1 MNRSIRIRFV
11 LVSLLSVA
19 AALSLAAF
27 AFVELFTR
35 SIEHRLDQELTD
47 HLNNIAGQIEF
58 APDGTVRLP
67 DRTTDIRFSTP
78 YGGLYWQMTDDQRGT
93 QLRSPSLWDYTLP
106 LPDDQQETGTV
117 HRYDL
122 QGPDAASLLVQ
133 ERKII
138 AKAPDGERPLR
149 IAVAIDRAAVSE
161 ARQAFVADIIP
172 YLLALAAFLVAASV
186 AQLTF
191 GLRPLSAIGDGL
203 ERIRARQATRLT
215 GPLPIE
221 LKPMVDAMN
230 GLLDDQDAL
239 IARARARAADLAHGL
254 KTPLTVLANDAGTL
268 RERGEV
274 EIGEELAHLA
284 SVMRNHVD
292 RELARARI
300 AATASLRSADADLGQ
315 CVAMIVRTLKRTP
328 DGERLAWTIAVPEGL
343 KLGVDPSDLEELIGN
358 MVENA
363 VKWAKGR
370 IDIQTSTSPAG
381 VTLVVADDG
390 PGVGA
395 ADLKRM
401 TERGVRL
408 DSRMPGTG
416 IGLSI
421 AGDIAEVYGIGIEIT
436 NGESAGLRVSLHF
449 QPQHRSPI
457 A

>member
-1 MNRSIRIRFV
+1 VNRSIRIRFV
-11 LVSLLSVA
+11 IVSLLSVA
-19 AALSLAAF
+19 VALSLAAF

-58 APDGTVRLP
+58 APDGAVRLP
-67 DRTTDIRFSTP
+67 DQPTDIRFTTP
-78 YGGLYWQMTDDQRGT
+78 YGGLYWQMIDDRRGSQT
-93 QLRSPSLWDYTLP
+93 RSASLWDYTLP
-106 LPDDQQETGTV
+106 LPDDPQEPGTI
-117 HRYDL
+117 HRYEL
-122 QGPDAASLLVQ
+122 AGPDGASLLVQ

-149 IAVAIDRAAVSE
+149 IAVAIDTSAVSE

-186 AQLTF
+186 AQLAF
-191 GLRPLSAIGDGL
+191 GLKPLSAIGEGL

-215 GPLPIE
+215 GSLPAE

-254 KTPLTVLANDAGTL
+254 KTPLTVLANDAETL
-268 RERGEV
+268 KERGET
-274 EIGEELAHLA
+274 EIGDELAHLA
-284 SVMRNHVD
+284 GVMRNHVG
-292 RELARARI
+292 RELARSRI
-300 AATASLRSADADLGQ
+300 AATASLRSADADLEQSVG
-315 CVAMIVRTLKRTP
+315 MIVRTLKRTP
-328 DGERLAWTIAVPEGL
+328 DGERLAWEVDVPQGL
-343 KLGVDPSDLEELIGN
+343 NLGVDPSDLQELIGN
-358 MVENA
+358 LVENA
-363 VKWAKGR
+363 VKWARTR
-370 IDIQTSTSPAG
+370 ITIKAAANPDG
-381 VTLVVADDG
+381 VTLTVADDG

-408 DSRMPGTG
+408 DTRIAGTG

-421 AGDIAEVYGIGIEIT
+421 VSDIAEVYGIDLQIA
-436 NGESAGLRVSLHF
+436 NGETAGLKVELHF
-449 QPQHRSPI
+449 AAAPATP

>member
-11 LVSLLSVA
+11 IVSLLSVA

-58 APDGTVRLP
+58 APDGAVRLP
-67 DRTTDIRFSTP
+67 DRPTDIRFSTP
-78 YGGLYWQMTDDQRGT
+78 YGGLYWQMTDDSRGT
-93 QLRSPSLWDYTLP
+93 QTRSASLWDYALP
-106 LPDDQQETGTV
+106 LPDDPQETGTV
-117 HRYDL
+117 HRYNL
-122 QGPDAASLLVQ
+122 PGPDGETLLVQ

-138 AKAPDGERPLR
+138 ARAPDGERSLR
-149 IAVAIDRAAVSE
+149 LAVAIDTATVTE

-172 YLLALAAFLVAASV
+172 YILALAVFLVAASV

-191 GLRPLSAIGDGL
+191 GLKPLSAIGEGL

-215 GPLPIE
+215 GPLPGE
-221 LKPMVDAMN
+221 LMPVVDAMN
-230 GLLDDQDAL
+230 RLLDDQDVL

-268 RERGEV
+268 QERGEV
-274 EIGEELAHLA
+274 EIGAELAHLA

-300 AATASLRSADADLGQ
+300 AATASLRTADADLGQ

-328 DGERLAWTIAVPEGL
+328 DGERLGWTIAVPEGL
-343 KLGVDPSDLEELIGN
+343 KLGVDPSDLQELIGN
-358 MVENA
+358 IIENA

-370 IDIQTSTSPAG
+370 IDIETSTSPSG
-381 VTLVVADDG
+381 VNLVIADDG
-390 PGVGA
+390 PGVGIT
-395 ADLKRM
+395 DLKRM

-421 AGDIAEVYGIGIEIT
+421 AGDIADVYGIGIEIT

-449 QPQHRSPI
+449 QPPLPSPD

>member
-1 MNRSIRIRFV
+1 VNRSIRIRFV

-27 AFVELFTR
+27 VFVELFTR

-58 APDGTVRLP
+58 AADGTVRLP
-67 DRTTDIRFSTP
+67 DRPTDIRFSTP
-78 YGGLYWQMTDDQRGT
+78 YGGLYWQMTDDRRGT
-93 QLRSPSLWDYTLP
+93 QLRSASLWDYTLP
-106 LPDDQQETGTV
+106 LPDDPQETGTV

-122 QGPDAASLLVQ
+122 PGPDGEPLLVQ

-149 IAVAIDRAAVSE
+149 LAVAIGTATVTE
-161 ARQAFVADIIP
+161 ARQAFAADIIP
-172 YLLALAAFLVAASV
+172 YLLALAVFLVAASV

-191 GLRPLSAIGDGL
+191 GLKPLSAIGEGL

-215 GPLPIE
+215 GPLPGE

-230 GLLDDQDAL
+230 RLLDDQDAL

-254 KTPLTVLANDAGTL
+254 KTPLTVLANDAETL
-268 RERGEV
+268 KERGET

-300 AATASLRSADADLGQ
+300 AATASLRSADANLEQ
-315 CVAMIVRTLKRTP
+315 SVAMIVRTLKRTP
-328 DGERLAWTIAVPEGL
+328 DGERLAFEINIPEAL
-343 KLGVDPSDLEELIGN
+343 PLGVDPNDLQELVGN
-358 MVENA
+358 IIENA
-363 VKWAKGR
+363 VKWATTR
-370 IDIQTSTSPAG
+370 IAIEATVFPSG
-381 VTLVVADDG
+381 VTLVIADDG
-390 PGVGA
+390 PGVGQS
-395 ADLKRM
+395 DLKRM

-421 AGDIAEVYGIGIEIT
+421 VSDIADVYGIGVDIA
-436 NGESAGLRVSLHF
+436 NGDPSGLRITLHF
-449 QPQHRSPI
+449 AAASTAPHG
-457 A
+457 

>member
-11 LVSLLSVA
+11 IVSLLSVV

-27 AFVELFTR
+27 VFVELFTR

-58 APDGTVRLP
+58 AADGAVRLP
-67 DRTTDIRFSTP
+67 DRPTDIRFLTP
-78 YGGLYWQMTDDQRGT
+78 YGGLYWQLTDDKRGT

-106 LPDDQQETGTV
+106 LPDDPQETGAV

-122 QGPDAASLLVQ
+122 PGPDGEALLVQ
-133 ERKII
+133 ERKVI

-149 IAVAIDRAAVSE
+149 LAVAIDTSSVTE

-172 YLLALAAFLVAASV
+172 YLLALAAFLVAASL

-191 GLRPLSAIGDGL
+191 GLRPLSAIGEGL
-203 ERIRARQATRLT
+203 DRIRARQESRLT
-215 GPLPIE
+215 GPLPGE

-230 GLLDDQDAL
+230 RLLDDQHAL

-254 KTPLTVLANDAGTL
+254 KTPLTVLANDAETL
-268 RERGEV
+268 KERGET
-274 EIGEELAHLA
+274 EIGEELAHLTT
-284 SVMRNHVD
+284 VMRNHVD
-292 RELARARI
+292 RELARSRI
-300 AATASLRSADADLGQ
+300 AATASLRSADADLEQ
-315 CVAMIVRTLKRTP
+315 SVAMIVRTLKRTP
-328 DGERLAWTIAVPEGL
+328 DGERLAWEVQIPQSL
-343 KLGVDPSDLEELIGN
+343 KLGVDPSDLQELIGN
-358 MVENA
+358 LVENA
-363 VKWAKGR
+363 VKWAKSR
-370 IDIQTSTSPAG
+370 ITIEAAANPDR

-390 PGVGA
+390 PGVGE

-408 DSRMPGTG
+408 DTRIAGTG

-421 AGDIAEVYGIGIEIT
+421 VSDIAEVYGIGVDIA
-436 NGESAGLRVSLHF
+436 NGEASGLRVTLRF
-449 QPQHRSPI
+449 AAVPASPLG
-457 A
+457 